1 MCWLRY
7 AERMRRTRIRIALV
21 CAALGATLVVSGG
34 CKRKAPVNG
43 IGAFEIGKT
52 QLGQLNGR
60 CIDAS
65 DPALMFCPG
74 VAGVEIDKQH
84 ANIDLYFGG
93 QAVDAKLVEI
103 LLAVNACQPEPL
115 RSWLTDTLG
124 EAAGQNGTRTFW
136 SNEHVFI
143 SAGLPVEPGR
153 CEINFVAAK
162 DTARIERLKND
173 GV

>member
-1 MCWLRY
+1 
-7 AERMRRTRIRIALV
+7 MRRIDVTIVLA
-21 CAALGATLVVSGG
+21 CAALGATLVVAGG

-43 IGAFEIGKT
+43 IGAFEVGKT

-65 DPALMFCPG
+65 DPALMYCPG
-74 VAGVEIDKQH
+74 VAGADVGKQH

-93 QAVDAKLVEI
+93 KAVDAKLVEI
-103 LLAVNACQPEPL
+103 LLAVNACQPESL
-115 RSWLTDTLG
+115 RTWLTETLG
-124 EAAGQNGTRTFW
+124 EAAGQSSTRTFW

-153 CEINFVAAK
+153 CEINFVAAE
-162 DTARIERLKND
+162 DTARIARLKS
-173 GV
+173 GQI